1 MPDVMIADTD
11 LFFFYL
17 RGGRCEVQA
26 ESVVE
31 QVNKGSLEL
40 KVSSE
45 TYDDAISAIR
55 ADEQPLD
62 IARSFVSD
70 MKSIPHV
77 AVPLTAEIAEDALGL
92 YISHGGRR
100 RLSYFDCFHV
110 ASAKRYD
117 IRLLTSDKYIIKHQS
132 ELGMSAAD
140 LSSFEGSI

>member
-1 MPDVMIADTD
+1 MIADTD

-26 ESVVE
+26 ENVIEKVE
-31 QVNKGSLEL
+31 HGNLEL

-55 ADEQPLD
+55 ADEQPFE

-70 MKSIPHV
+70 MKSIPHT
-77 AVPLTAEIAEDALGL
+77 AFPLSVEIAEDALGL

-100 RLSYFDCFHV
+100 RLSYFDSFHV
-110 ASAKRYD
+110 ATAIRYD
-117 IRLLTSDKYIIKHQS
+117 IPLLTSDKYIIKHQS
-132 ELGMSAAD
+132 KLGVRATD
-140 LSSFEGSI
+140 LSFIEGSG